1 MDGWERPDNAHAEAG
16 WLVPTVTA
24 KWAKGTGGP
33 SGDEC
38 QNLVPFAAFDSTW
51 SGAYPIS
58 DDASV
63 SPPVKVGSGLG
74 IASPPAVAFAR
85 THRASTDADADI
97 WNEAEVAPTLNGND
111 TAAGAARSTVLAA
124 YPLAMR
130 GRADG
135 AQLEVGEPDVYNSLR
150 AGDGGSSRQNA
161 VLTPD
166 VGVRRLTPREC
177 ERLMGW
183 PDDWTRYAADGSE
196 IADSHRY
203 RLCGNGVVSPVAE
216 WIARR
221 LLEVTG

>member
-1 MDGWERPDNAHAEAG
+1 MTF
-16 WLVPTVTA
+16 VPTVTA
-24 KWAKGTGGP
+24 KWAKGSGGP

-38 QNLVPFAAFDSTW
+38 QNPVPFAAFDSTW

-124 YPLAMR
+124 
-130 GRADG
+130 AD
-135 AQLEVGEPDVYNSLR
+135 
-150 AGDGGSSRQNA
+150 
-161 VLTPD
+161 D

-183 PDDWTRYAADGSE
+183 PDDWTRYAADESE

-216 WIARR
+216 WIGRR
-221 LLEVTG
+221 LPS